1 LVNVALGGE
10 RDGQV
15 PQAVAGQEVGE
26 DAAHDGRLGFVDDQ
40 ICGAVGAAGDASV
53 AVGDLGGQHLP
64 GPGTV
69 ELAAPSALGELGPF
83 VFGDDTLDL
92 HQQAPLW
99 VVEGWGVG
107 EADRHLVAGE
117 LVQDQDL
124 VGVGAG
130 QPIRGQAPD
139 GVDGAC
145 FGGVAQPVQA
155 GAVQPGPG
163 VAVIDELVDQFV
175 ALGGDTLA
183 QRLQLRAD
191 RRPRSL
197 GVGRHSGVDA
207 HSHDRLLALGRLTV
221 PAHPCCPE
229 AIRPSGY
236 G

>member
-1 LVNVALGGE
+1 
-10 RDGQV
+10 V

-26 DAAHDGRLGFVDDQ
+26 DAAHDGRLGFADDQ
-40 ICGAVGAAGDASV
+40 MRGAVRAAGDASV

-64 GPGTV
+64 GPRPIQ
-69 ELAAPSALGELGPF
+69 LAAPSAFGELGPF
-83 VFGDDTLDL
+83 VFGDHALDL
-92 HQQAPLW
+92 HQQPPLR

-139 GVDGAC
+139 GVDGAR
-145 FGGVAQPVQA
+145 FGGVAEPVQS

-163 VAVIDELVDQFV
+163 VAVIDELLDEFL
-175 ALGGDTLA
+175 ALGGDPVP

-191 RRPRSL
+191 RCPRLL
-197 GVGRHSGVDA
+197 GVGRHPGVDA
-207 HSHDRLLALGRLTV
+207 HSHDTLPRALAGSTLAGLVVGVYR
-221 PAHPCCPE
+221 CCPD